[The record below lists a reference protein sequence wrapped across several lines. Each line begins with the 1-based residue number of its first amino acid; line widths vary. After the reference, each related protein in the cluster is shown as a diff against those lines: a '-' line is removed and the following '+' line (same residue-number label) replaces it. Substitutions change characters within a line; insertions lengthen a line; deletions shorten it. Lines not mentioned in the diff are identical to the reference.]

1 MKTSKLAPFV
11 VLAFLIF
18 TNCTPVR
25 IYSNQEL
32 TEKSGLKYYAVK
44 PFLHV
49 EREPETERIVKAVV
63 VYLPDLS
70 NPQYIVI
77 HDGLGSKK
85 VNLDFTDGTIKSFG
99 YSSVGKIGESVDALA
114 AMIAK
119 STDALIDLKGVQPV
133 KAQMNSVELYEIVFG
148 PEKTTLRKV
157 EIGK

>member
-1 MKTSKLAPFV
+1 
-11 VLAFLIF
+11 
-18 TNCTPVR
+18 
-25 IYSNQEL
+25 
-32 TEKSGLKYYAVK
+32 VK

-63 VYLPDLS
+63 VYLPDLA

-77 HDGLGSKK
+77 RDGLGSKK

-133 KAQMNSVELYEIVFG
+133 KAQTNSVELYEIVFG

>member
-1 MKTSKLAPFV
+1 MKTSKFVPFAV
-11 VLAFLIF
+11 AALLIF
-18 TNCTPVR
+18 TTCSPVR

-77 HDGLGSKK
+77 REGLGSKK

-99 YSSVGKIGESVDALA
+99 YSSIGKIGESVDALA

-119 STDALIDLKGVQPV
+119 STDALIDLKGAQPV
-133 KAQMNSVELYEIVFG
+133 KAQTNSVELYEIVFG

>member
-1 MKTSKLAPFV
+1 MKTSMLA
-11 VLAFLIF
+11 AFAGLILLIF
-18 TNCTPVR
+18 SGCSPVQ
-25 IYSNQEL
+25 IYSNKDL

-49 EREPETERIVKAVV
+49 EREPGTERIVKAAV

-70 NPQYIVI
+70 NPQYMVI

-85 VNLDFTDGTIKSFG
+85 VNLKFTDGSINTFG
-99 YSSVGKIGESVDALA
+99 YSSVGKVGESVDALA

-119 STDALIDLKGVQPV
+119 STDALADLKGVQPV
-133 KAQMNSVELYEIVFG
+133 KAPSNTVELYEVIFG

>member
-1 MKTSKLAPFV
+1 MKTSKPALFAV
-11 VLAFLIF
+11 VALLLF
-18 TNCTPVR
+18 TTCTPVR

-32 TEKSGLKYYAVK
+32 TDKTGLKYYAVK

-49 EREPETERIVKAVV
+49 EREAGTERIVKAVI

-133 KAQMNSVELYEIVFG
+133 KTQANSVELYEIVFST
-148 PEKTTLRKV
+148 EKTTLRKV
-157 EIGK
+157 EITE